1 MIAFADADGFAVG
14 TEVPF
19 ERRCRPAPI
28 NPFRGPHAVPGHTIL
43 AGLRVILSHAMPY
56 GQLMTC
62 TLDSRRDVFV
72 TVRGL
77 ATGQI
82 YRMGDDRVLMHP
94 ETLRELRRRIDYGI
108 TTR

>member
-1 MIAFADADGFAVG
+1 MIAFADADQYRPSFGPPVVRGGFDLVG
-14 TEVPF
+14 SE
-19 ERRCRPAPI
+19 
-28 NPFRGPHAVPGHTIL
+28 HPGLATGLLGAML

-62 TLDSRRDVFV
+62 TLDSRRDTFV
-72 TVRGL
+72 TVRGI

-94 ETLRELRRRIDYGI
+94 ETLKELRRRIGDGG
-108 TTR
+108 